1 MSKVPGANLEFVRED
16 DFVEYYVFPKLTKAQ
31 DQNEEQLRQQLE
43 QVRADCMSFV
53 AQKVQERSYIW
64 HKDEFQLISRTG
76 STEERLL
83 NEEDKKE
90 DDDGDEEEEGQ
101 GNYLLILL
109 YIALQFG
116 SF

>member
-16 DFVEYYVFPKLTKAQ
+16 DFVEYYVFPKLAEGQ
-31 DQNEEQLRQQLE
+31 DQNEKQLLQQLE

-90 DDDGDEEEEGQ
+90 DDDEEEGGH

>member
-1 MSKVPGANLEFVRED
+1 MNKVPGANLEFVRED
-16 DFVEYYVFPKLTKAQ
+16 DFVEYYVFPKITEGG

-76 STEERLL
+76 SSEERLL

-90 DDDGDEEEEGQ
+90 DDDEEEEGQ
-101 GNYLLILL
+101 SKCIRSSF
-109 YIALQFG
+109 YI
-116 SF
+116 